1 MRDGSNLIWLIFG
14 SVLPAFVVAMFSG
27 YVVRSTAARWGLVA
41 VPGGHS
47 THKSPTPLGGGLA
60 IWLGVLLPLA
70 AGQLVLWLLSGED
83 GSRRLDAWLGTGTLR
98 HFIVPHLPGL
108 QKQCAKL
115 WILMA
120 GGMVL
125 VLLGLWDD
133 RARLDWRFRILVQSL
148 VAAAIVTA
156 GWRLSLFIDI
166 PWLTGALS
174 VVWIVGL
181 INAFNMLD
189 NMDGLS
195 AGVAAIAAGILA
207 AVILTA
213 PNPITHGPQLF
224 VGGLLLV
231 FLGSLLGF
239 LWHNRP
245 PARLFMGDAGSYFV
259 GYMMATST
267 ISATFAGPGLPDYA
281 ILAPLCVLA
290 VPIYDLVTVIVV
302 RLREGRSPFS
312 GDRSH
317 VSHRLT
323 DLGLSRA
330 QAVMVIWLATLVCGL
345 GALMLH
351 RVDRVGATLVLAMVV
366 LVLTAIAVVDL
377 RSQRKRERY

>member
-1 MRDGSNLIWLIFG
+1 MIWLIVG
-14 SVLPAFVVAMFSG
+14 SVLPAFLVALLCG
-27 YVVRSTAARWGLVA
+27 YVVRANAVRWGLVA

-47 THKSPTPLGGGLA
+47 THKFPTPLGGGIA

-70 AGQLVLWLLSGED
+70 AGQLVLWYVTADPSTQ
-83 GSRRLDAWLGTGTLR
+83 RLEAWLGSGTLR
-98 HFIVPHLPGL
+98 QFVAPHLPGL
-108 QKQCAKL
+108 LRQSGKL
-115 WILMA
+115 WTLMA
-120 GGMVL
+120 GGAVL
-125 VLLGLWDD
+125 VMLGLWDD
-133 RARLDWRFRILVQSL
+133 RTRLNWRFRLLVQTM
-148 VAAAIVTA
+148 VATAMVVA
-156 GWRLSLFIDI
+156 GWRLSLFIHV

-174 VVWIVGL
+174 VAWIVGL

-213 PNPITHGPQLF
+213 PNPVTHGPQLF

-231 FLGSLLGF
+231 LLGSLLGF
-239 LWHNRP
+239 LWHNAP

-259 GYMMATST
+259 GFLMATAT
-267 ISATFAGPGLPDYA
+267 ISATFAGPGLPDHA

-290 VPIYDLVTVIVV
+290 VPFYDILTVIAL

-312 GDRSH
+312 ADRSH

-323 DLGLSRA
+323 DLGLSRTM
-330 QAVMVIWLATLVCGL
+330 AVAVIWLATLICGM

-351 RVDRVGATLVLAMVV
+351 QVDRSGAAVVLAVV
-366 LVLTAIAVVDL
+366 GTVLGAIALVDL
-377 RSQRKRERY
+377 KSRKRAK

>member
-1 MRDGSNLIWLIFG
+1 MGRPRG
-14 SVLPAFVVAMFSG
+14 
-27 YVVRSTAARWGLVA
+27 
-41 VPGGHS
+41 
-47 THKSPTPLGGGLA
+47 
-60 IWLGVLLPLA
+60 
-70 AGQLVLWLLSGED
+70 
-83 GSRRLDAWLGTGTLR
+83 
-98 HFIVPHLPGL
+98 
-108 QKQCAKL
+108 
-115 WILMA
+115 
-120 GGMVL
+120 
-125 VLLGLWDD
+125 
-133 RARLDWRFRILVQSL
+133 LDWRYRILVQTL
-148 VAAAIVTA
+148 VAAGIVTA

-174 VVWIVGL
+174 IFWIVGL

-195 AGVAAIAAGILA
+195 AGVAAIAAVILA

-267 ISATFAGPGLPDYA
+267 ISATFAGPGLPDHA

-323 DLGLSRA
+323 DLGLSRT

-351 RVDRVGATLVLAMVV
+351 RVDRLGAALVLAVVVVV
-366 LVLTAIAVVDL
+366 LATIAVVDL
-377 RSQRKRERY
+377 RSRRKKER